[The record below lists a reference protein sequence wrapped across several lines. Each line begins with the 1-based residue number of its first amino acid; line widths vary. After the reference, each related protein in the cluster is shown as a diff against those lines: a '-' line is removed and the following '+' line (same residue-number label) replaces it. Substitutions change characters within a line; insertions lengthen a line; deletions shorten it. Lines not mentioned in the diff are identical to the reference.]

1 MWSICKKEWRQFF
14 SSLTGY
20 LAIAVFLLL
29 MGLFLFIFPDTSIL
43 DYGFATMDKFF
54 DLAPWV
60 LLLLIPAIT
69 MRSFPDEFKSG
80 TWELL
85 QTRPLT
91 LGQIIGGKYLASLL
105 LALLAVAPTLVYVFT
120 IKQLSITGSIDTGGI
135 TGSYIGLIMLM
146 AAFTAIGIFCS
157 AFTPNSIVGFLAGA
171 LACFLLYSGF
181 DALSRIPSFKGN
193 ADYYLEQIGIRYHYQ
208 SMSRGLIEL
217 KDVIYFL
224 LVIGV
229 FLAFTRKRL
238 GERKRL
244 FSMKAAWLLFPAI
257 AVLVYSANTR
267 FSGGLDL
274 TAEKRFTLDE
284 PTKKLLRNLD
294 GPVEVDIL
302 LAGDNL
308 PAGFRKLAASTQGF
322 LERCQAVSG
331 ANFKYRFVEPDAF
344 VQDSINF
351 PLNDTFKTNLLKQAA
366 VKQNEVTG
374 TATKAAFSYPVA
386 MVQYNGQFT
395 AVNLLQGQSNKG
407 FLNPDGTDAQLQVIN
422 NAEAL
427 LEYQF
432 SSAIYSLTKTYTPIV
447 AYATGNGEPSGPET
461 YDLYSTLRQKYRF
474 FTFDLKTQPL
484 ISDSFKTL
492 IIAKPTEAFT
502 DEEKLKLDQ
511 YVMRGGR
518 VMFLLDVL
526 NAGLDSLRASGN
538 EFTAYD
544 RGLELDDLLFKYGIR
559 INDNLVQDLQSDVLP
574 QVVGAVGNQP
584 QIELLPWPYFP
595 LLYPTANHPIV
606 KNIDAVVMQFPQGID
621 TLAAAG
627 TKKTILLA
635 TSNTSRSTA
644 SPAIITVETLKE
656 MQNPSAWKLQN
667 VPLAVLS
674 EGTFSSLYANRIS
687 RAQMDTLQ
695 KEGTPFMQQGNGNGK
710 VLVTSDGDWILNA
723 FTKEGPLQ
731 MGANPYTQYTFAN
744 KDFLLNALEY
754 LTDESGILQSRSKE
768 YILRQL
774 DLKKLEQN
782 KAIWQWVNIGLPL
795 ILLLIAAQFFQW
807 QRKRRFTK

>member
-69 MRSFPDEFKSG
+69 MRSFPDEFRSG

-91 LGQIIGGKYLASLL
+91 TGQIVGGKYCASLL
-105 LALLAVAPTLVYVFT
+105 LALLALVPTLVYVFT
-120 IKQLSITGSIDTGGI
+120 IRQLSVTGSIDTGGI
-135 TGSYIGLIMLM
+135 IGSYIGLILLI

-157 AFTPNSIVGFLAGA
+157 AFTSNSIVGFLVGA
-171 LACFLLYSGF
+171 LACFILYNGF

-193 ADYYLEQIGIRYHYQ
+193 ADYYLEQAGIRYHYQ
-208 SMSRGLIEL
+208 SMSRGLVEL
-217 KDVIYFL
+217 KDVVYFL

-229 FLAFTRKRL
+229 FLAFTQKRL
-238 GERKRL
+238 GSRKKL
-244 FSMKAAWLLFPAI
+244 LQTKIAWVLLPVVAA
-257 AVLVYSANTR
+257 LVYMGNAQ
-267 FSGGLDL
+267 FSNGLDL

-294 GPVEVDIL
+294 EPVEIDVL

-308 PAGFRKLAASTQGF
+308 PAGFRKLANSTQDF
-322 LERCQAVSG
+322 LERCQRVSG
-331 ANFKYRFVEPDAF
+331 NKFKYRFVEPDEF
-344 VQDSINF
+344 VKDSINF
-351 PLNDTFKTNLLKQAA
+351 PLSDTFKTGLLKQSA
-366 VKQNEVTG
+366 VKQNEVTN

-386 MVQYNGQFT
+386 LVQYEGRFT

-432 SSAIYSLTKTYTPIV
+432 ASAVYSLTKTYTPIV

-474 FTFDLKTQPL
+474 FTFDLKNQPT

-492 IIAKPTEAFT
+492 IITKPTEPFT
-502 DEEKLKLDQ
+502 DEEKLKIDQ

-526 NAGLDSLRASGN
+526 NAGLDSLRASGK

-544 RGLELDDLLFKYGIR
+544 RGLELDDLLFKYGVR

-574 QVVGAVGNQP
+574 QIVGAVGNQP

-606 KNIDAVVMQFPQGID
+606 KNMDAVVMQFPQGID

-627 TKKTILLA
+627 TKKTVLLA

-656 MQNPSAWKLQN
+656 MQNPSGWKLQN
-667 VPLAVLS
+667 IPLAVLS
-674 EGTFSSLYANRIS
+674 EGTFSSLYANRVG
-687 RAQMDTLQ
+687 RAQLDTLQ
-695 KEGTPFMQQGNGNGK
+695 KEGTPFMSQGNGRGK
-710 VLVTSDGDWILNA
+710 VLVTADGDWILNA
-723 FTKEGPLQ
+723 FTKDGPLQ

-768 YILRQL
+768 YVLRQL
-774 DLKKLEQN
+774 DLKKLEAS
-782 KAIWQWVNIGLPL
+782 KGGWQWLNIGLPL
-795 ILLLIAAQFFQW
+795 LLLFIAGGFFQW
-807 QRKRRFTK
+807 DRKRRFTK